1 MKNRHYY
8 LIADTETT
16 KRQTVADF
24 GAVLMTKQG
33 EIIEQYGVMVL
44 GHFGKMPLF
53 SDPTAADAEIW
64 SEQSAQRRAK
74 GYDKM
79 LEDGARSIASVAHI
93 NQWLARIK
101 AQYNPTLTAYQLS
114 FDLGKCRN
122 TGINLGM
129 FGARFCLLKA
139 AKKVFYPLADYQ
151 EFCYDNNLLTKGGK
165 YGRNK
170 IASATADTMAKYLLG
185 IDLEDEPHMALEDA
199 RDYEAVILAEILK
212 TKTRNQLMELGQ

>member
-1 MKNRHYY
+1 MKNRHFY

-16 KRQTVADF
+16 KKQTVADF
-24 GAVLMTKQG
+24 GAVIMTRQG
-33 EIIEQYGVMVL
+33 EIVEDYGVMVL
-44 GHFGKMPLF
+44 DHFGKFPLF
-53 SDPTAADAEIW
+53 CDPTAKDAEIW
-64 SEQSAQRRAK
+64 SEQSAQRREK
-74 GYDKM
+74 DYYGM
-79 LEDGARSIASVAHI
+79 LNDGSRALASVAHI
-93 NQWLARIK
+93 NQWLARVK
-101 AQYNPTLTAYQLS
+101 GQYNPTLTAYQLS
-114 FDLGKCRN
+114 FDTGKCRN

-165 YGRNK
+165 SGKNK

-185 IDLEDEPHMALEDA
+185 VDLQDEPHTALEDA

-212 TKTRNQLMELGQ
+212 TKTRNQLMELGL